1 MLILYIKTQKIS
13 YMLLDFAAFFFFFFK
28 DTKEKLNGKHTCF

>member
-13 YMLLDFAAFFFFFFK
+13 YMLLDFAAFFFFFK